1 MQRNDNEKLNDS
13 LLGEAV
19 LAVLKSGGDVT
30 IAGVIEQLKSM
41 ASTAKD
47 DVIRRACERTL
58 GEVNDSLTSTLATR
72 SYNVRDRNNVLHH
85 FTAEGQQNGKK
96 NH

>member
-1 MQRNDNEKLNDS
+1 MQRNEDEKLNDS

-30 IAGVIEQLKSM
+30 IAGVIEQLKFM
-41 ASTAKD
+41 AARAKN
-47 DVIRRACERTL
+47 DVIKRACERTL
-58 GEVNDSLTSTLATR
+58 GEVNQSLTSSQATR

-85 FTAEGQQNGKK
+85 FTAEGQQDGKK

>member
-1 MQRNDNEKLNDS
+1 MQRNDEEKLNDS

-30 IAGVIEQLKSM
+30 IAGVVIQLKSM
-41 ASTAKD
+41 AASAKN
-47 DVIRRACERTL
+47 DVIKRACERTL
-58 GEVNDSLTSTLATR
+58 GEVNQTVTSTQATR
-72 SYNVRDRNNVLHH
+72 SYNVRDTNNVLHH
-85 FTAEGQQNGKK
+85 FTAEGQQDGKK

>member
-19 LAVLKSGGDVT
+19 LALLKSGGDVT

-41 ASTAKD
+41 ALTAKD

-58 GEVNDSLTSTLATR
+58 GEVNDSLTSTHATR